1 MRHIIL
7 LVALQFSIPS
17 FSQVLYSERFNT
29 LSMNTGT
36 YSSGGVTQTYLYK
49 DVPSGMVMINGGG
62 LTADTLSGNYPF
74 RTSGQKQKAWMAYKH
89 PSTADTF
96 AVSTSW
102 LNPQGTADAWLITPI
117 ISNIAANTV
126 LTWEAIAPDRSNSDG
141 YEVIVS
147 TSTSSN
153 TSIADFTTNNRVFFT
168 SAESGSWVTH
178 GVSLSA
184 YAGQNIRLA
193 FRNNSANKYQLWI
206 DDIVV
211 KNVSSTY
218 DVAAISNDTYK
229 YSTINKNNVIS
240 ASFRNNGSA
249 PVTSMVLNYQVGS
262 NAVVTETQNFSVP
275 LNYLESSSY
284 NFALLYSSPSAGYNT
299 VKVWVSSVNGQ
310 NDQVQANDTAATG
323 ITLSTAIPAKKVLV
337 EEFTSVTCPICPD
350 AFMRL
355 RDIAITNTNVIAT
368 SVHSSDSL
376 TAPVGGSLTASF
388 AEEGSSAMIDR
399 YYYPGVGKIT
409 SGRNQW
415 QTYIDQRLAMV
426 VPAGVN
432 VSGVTYNQATR
443 QINADVSATFVGDVK
458 GDYRLNLYIKENNIY
473 GPIMD
478 ITDNGWN
485 QYSNLF
491 NIQSSPFYQVGY
503 YLDASTNL
511 LGPNQYSHQFVINEF
526 LDGPYGAAGIIP
538 ANGSTGGQSYTKSYS
553 YTLPTALHG
562 EYRYNPDNI
571 YLVGIVSEYG
581 TAAVLNAFEVKLTSN
596 PELPVGM
603 NELSKQE
610 SNMTLYPNP
619 SADRCF
625 VSYTS
630 SRSQEVRTEI
640 YNMLGEL
647 VYEHADAVSEGN
659 MVQQIDCSSLSEG
672 NYHVV
677 LKFKDHSVSKKLTV
691 IK

>member
-1 MRHIIL
+1 MKHIIL
-7 LVALQFSIPS
+7 LIALQFSIPS

-49 DVPSGMVMINGGG
+49 DVPTGMVMINGGN
-62 LTADTLSGNYPF
+62 LVADTLSGNYPF
-74 RTSGQKQKAWMAYKH
+74 RAAGQKQKAWMAYKH

-102 LNPQGTADAWLITPI
+102 LNPQATADAWLITPI
-117 ISNIAANTV
+117 IPNIAANTV
-126 LTWEAIAPDRSNSDG
+126 LTWEAIAPDMSNADG
-141 YEVIVS
+141 YDVIVS
-147 TSTSSN
+147 TSTSP
-153 TSIADFTTNNRVFFT
+153 TPSIADFTTNNRVFFT

-184 YAGQNIRLA
+184 YAGQSIRLA

-211 KNVSSTY
+211 KNVSNTY

-229 YSTINKNNVIS
+229 YSTINKNNVITT
-240 ASFRNNGSA
+240 SFRNNGSV
-249 PVTSMVLNYQVGS
+249 PVTSMVLNYQVGAG
-262 NAVVTETQNFSVP
+262 AVVTETQNFSVP

-284 NFALLYSSPSAGYNT
+284 NFAQLYSSPSAGYNT

-323 ITLSTAIPAKKVLV
+323 ITLSTAIPVKKVLV

-350 AFMRL
+350 GFMRL

-368 SVHSSDSL
+368 SIHSSDSL
-376 TAPVGGSLTASF
+376 TAPVGASLTASL

-426 VPAGVN
+426 VPVSVN
-432 VSGVTYNQATR
+432 VSAVSYNQATR
-443 QINADVSATFVGDVK
+443 QISADVSASFVGDVK
-458 GDYRLNLYIKENNIY
+458 GDYRLNLYIKENNVY

-503 YLDASTNL
+503 YLDANTNL
-511 LGPNQYSHQFVINEF
+511 LGPNQYAHQFVIDEF

-538 ANGSTGGQSYTKSYS
+538 ANGSTGGQSYSKSYT
-553 YTLPTALHG
+553 YTLPTALQG

-581 TAAVLNAFEVKLTSN
+581 TAAVLNAFEVKLTSD
-596 PELPVGM
+596 PEIPVGV
-603 NELSKQE
+603 NELAKQE

-630 SRSQEVRTEI
+630 SRSQEVKTEI

-647 VYEHADAVSEGN
+647 VYEHASAVSEGN
-659 MVQQIDCSSLSEG
+659 TVQQIDCSSLPEG